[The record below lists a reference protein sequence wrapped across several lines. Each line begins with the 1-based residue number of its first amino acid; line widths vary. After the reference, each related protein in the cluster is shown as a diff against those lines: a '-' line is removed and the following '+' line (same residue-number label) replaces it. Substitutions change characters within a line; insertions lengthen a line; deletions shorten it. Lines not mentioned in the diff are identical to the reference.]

1 MWFTFCYLWDG
12 TCEEVNV
19 WEVINASNEII
30 TEYFISIFHF
40 KTPILN
46 WKALW
51 IRKIAISRVKLSKIA
66 PKVWGELCCD
76 SQVNYPRR
84 FLQWGAQACMVHD
97 MPMNKRTR
105 GNITY
110 YFRYLLLIN
119 PHLQRERSVYS
130 SINVVPWR
138 SLFSGGDFAKIND
151 ASYDRMEAIIN
162 HSIWWKISCF
172 PVNLKS
178 FWEPRRDAN
187 ELEKLFLSFI

>member
-1 MWFTFCYLWDG
+1 MWLTFCYLRDG
-12 TCEEVNV
+12 TCEEVIV

-66 PKVWGELCCD
+66 PKGMRRTLLRQPSEL
-76 SQVNYPRR
+76 PE
-84 FLQWGAQACMVHD
+84 
-97 MPMNKRTR
+97 T
-105 GNITY
+105 
-110 YFRYLLLIN
+110 
-119 PHLQRERSVYS
+119 
-130 SINVVPWR
+130 
-138 SLFSGGDFAKIND
+138 LFSEVPKRVWSMICPWTKEQEVTLRNISDICCLLTRIYKEKGQCTLPSMLYPGDLFSVGVISRK
-151 ASYDRMEAIIN
+151 SMMRLMIIN

-172 PVNLKS
+172 PVNLIS
-178 FWEPRRDAN
+178 FWEPRIDAN